1 MTHQEI
7 CACMS
12 VLNPRSFEV
21 CRCCFLPLPSRLS
34 VHITGLPPDSLC
46 PLASPVLSTQR
57 CSTSLRMSTFFS
69 ETVWLCLAV
78 TVVLGG
84 LALGNLRKIPGQM
97 RRKVVC
103 LAGLWGGAYLLF
115 SLSLSWGL
123 ILFFLS
129 CVLTYTYLSG
139 QELLPVD
146 QKAVL
151 ITGGDSGFGH
161 ALSKYLDELG
171 FTVFV
176 GVLDEKGS
184 GAEELR
190 RTCSKR
196 LSVLQMDIT
205 DQQQIKDAH
214 SKVVEKLQDRGLWA
228 VVNNAGI
235 ICLPADGELIPM
247 TDYKKCMAVNFFGA
261 VEVTKAF
268 LPLLR
273 KSKGRLVNISSMA
286 GVPMEKLAAYSSS
299 KAALTMFSAVM
310 RQELSKWGV
319 KVSVIQPGGFRTNIA
334 GTSEMWSKLEKNI
347 LDHLSSD
354 VEEDYGKDYILQ
366 QRNYLKLINIKT
378 NTDISPVLQDIRHAV
393 SAKSPFA
400 FYAPGALAYCLLFFV
415 SFSPT
420 GIFDYFSKK
429 LCEVRGSMPRALIKQ
444 P

>member
-1 MTHQEI
+1 
-7 CACMS
+7 
-12 VLNPRSFEV
+12 
-21 CRCCFLPLPSRLS
+21 
-34 VHITGLPPDSLC
+34 
-46 PLASPVLSTQR
+46 
-57 CSTSLRMSTFFS
+57 MSTFS
-69 ETVWLCLAV
+69 ETAWLCLAV
-78 TVVLGG
+78 AVVLAGI
-84 LALGNLRKIPGQM
+84 ALCNLKKSPGQAS
-97 RRKVVC
+97 RKVVC
-103 LAGLWGGAYLLF
+103 LAGLWGGAYLLL
-115 SLSLSWGL
+115 SLSLSWSL
-123 ILFFLS
+123 ILCLPSCFL
-129 CVLTYTYLSG
+129 LYTYLSG

-176 GVLDEKGS
+176 GVLDETGS

-190 RTCSKR
+190 RTCSQR

-205 DQQQIKDAH
+205 DPQQIKDAH
-214 SKVVEKLQDRGLWA
+214 RKVVEKLQNRGLWA

-235 ICLPADGELIPM
+235 IGLPADGELIPM
-247 TDYKKCMAVNFFGA
+247 TEYKKCMAVNFFGA

-286 GVPMEKLAAYSSS
+286 GGVPMEKLAAYSSS

-310 RQELSKWGV
+310 RQELSKWGI

-334 GTSEMWSKLEKNI
+334 GSSEVWSKQEKDI

-354 VEEDYGKDYILQ
+354 VQEDYGRDYILE
-366 QRNYLKLINIKT
+366 QRNYLKLINMKAS
-378 NTDISPVLQDIRHAV
+378 TDMSPVLLDIRHAV

-400 FYAPGALAYCLLFFV
+400 FYAPGAMAYSLICFV

-420 GIFDYFSKK
+420 GIFDYFSKNCIT
-429 LCEVRGSMPRALIKQ
+429 LEGACPER
-444 P
+444 

>member
-21 CRCCFLPLPSRLS
+21 GRCCFLPLPPRLS

-57 CSTSLRMSTFFS
+57 CSTSLRMSTFS

-286 GVPMEKLAAYSSS
+286 D
-299 KAALTMFSAVM
+299 
-310 RQELSKWGV
+310 
-319 KVSVIQPGGFRTNIA
+319 IA

-366 QRNYLKLINIKT
+366 QRNYLKSINIKT